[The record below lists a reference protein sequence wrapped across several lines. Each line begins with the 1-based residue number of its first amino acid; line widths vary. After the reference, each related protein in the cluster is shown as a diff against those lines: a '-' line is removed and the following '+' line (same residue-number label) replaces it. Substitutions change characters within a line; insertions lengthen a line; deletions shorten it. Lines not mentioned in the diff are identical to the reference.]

1 MKKNSKIYLITADLG
16 YGVLDDIFRDFP
28 NRSINV
34 GASEQLL
41 VGLAVGL
48 AQAGLEPVCYSI
60 SSFLLY
66 RPFELIRLYL
76 EHEGTRVKL
85 VGSGRDKDYGHD
97 GFTHW
102 AEDDVAVCTAAF
114 PNVHV
119 SKPEVLTEELVDEFL
134 TRPGPAY
141 LNLSRF

>member
-1 MKKNSKIYLITADLG
+1 MDKNSKIYLITADLG

-28 NRSINV
+28 DRAINV
-34 GASEQLL
+34 GASEQLM
-41 VGLAVGL
+41 VGLATGL
-48 AQAGLEPVCYSI
+48 AHAGLEPVCYSI

-66 RPFELIRLYL
+66 RPFEMIRLYL
-76 EHEGTRVKL
+76 EHEGARVKL

-102 AEDDVAVCTAAF
+102 AEDDATVCKAAF
-114 PNVHV
+114 PHIRVY
-119 SKPEVLTEELVDEFL
+119 KPQKLTEEVVDEFL
-134 TRPGPAY
+134 SRSDPAY